1 MNFIV
6 NEQLISIREKC
17 RNLKPLVVIHCLTYN
32 HELYLR
38 DALEGF
44 VMQKTNFPF
53 VAIVHEDASTDK
65 TADILREYAEKYP
78 DIILPIF
85 EKENQ
90 YSKGDGSLSKI
101 YNFALDASGAKYIAM
116 CEGDDYWIDP
126 LKLQKQVE
134 FLESNPDYGMV
145 YSKAK
150 QYVQKSHSYIN
161 PLGRVYKDLQDLI
174 VNHYQIPTASILY
187 NKKIKDEAYQK
198 FIGNKRWGIGDYPL
212 SLAIAS
218 YSKIKFFP
226 EEMSVYRIL
235 EISASHFTEYSKLK
249 RMVDMTFDLRNHFI
263 EVNNLPRIKSI
274 IEKDYHQESFIYA
287 LKYNELNEAYDIL
300 KKVNPDSINLQI
312 IKKLSVSKYIFNTII
327 SIIKL
332 IKPHFFN

>member
-101 YNFALDASGAKYIAM
+101 YNFALDASGAKYVAI

-126 LKLQKQVE
+126 NKLQKQVD
-134 FLESNPDYGMV
+134 FLESHPNYGMV
-145 YSKAK
+145 YGISK
-150 QYVQKSHSYIN
+150 QYVQKDKKFIN
-161 PLGRVYKDLQDLI
+161 NRGNEYKNINELI
-174 VNHYQIPTASILY
+174 ILPYNIPTATLLF
-187 NKKIKDEAYQK
+187 NKNIKDEAYK
-198 FIGNKRWGIGDYPL
+198 KYIGEKKWKMGDYPL

-218 YSKIKFFP
+218 HSKIKFIP
-226 EEMSVYRIL
+226 EEMSVYRI
-235 EISASHFTEYSKLK
+235 IATSACHF
-249 RMVDMTFDLRNHFI
+249 
-263 EVNNLPRIKSI
+263 NNYEK
-274 IEKDYHQESFIYA
+274 EKDFYLSSYNLKLYFAKIHGISIDNNMKNLFYLGLYNIA
-287 LKYNELNEAYDIL
+287 LKYNHSKESYKIAKKL
-300 KKVNPDSINLQI
+300 KKKGIKKIIFKIINLNYFTY
-312 IKKLSVSKYIFNTII
+312 LFYYN
-327 SIIKL
+327 L
-332 IKPHFFN
+332 IKYKINQC